1 MSLIF
6 FGRAESALSLCR
18 HASMLF
24 LVLKHILQCFKRRC
38 AGTLSEMKC
47 LVLTVSWLTLSQGVI
62 CFFLSGENEA
72 HSCIWVFLSS
82 SVWVGPLVNVHAA
95 LLLMNW
101 ASKVDCELS
110 NRKNIMQSDNGKK
123 EIHQAF
129 TYTPPNFSLT
139 PFHALPL
146 PIVLFLHFSGKSSHE
161 PKQHSGRCQLQATA
175 KNSPYLKSGA
185 LEDPIVPDNLAV
197 EAEVARSM
205 YKC

>member
-1 MSLIF
+1 MCWDTIWDEVFGSYCIMAHTVTGCYLLLSQWGEWGTQLHLSVSKLLCLSWAFGECPCSPSLD
-6 FGRAESALSLCR
+6 ELSL
-18 HASMLF
+18 
-24 LVLKHILQCFKRRC
+24 
-38 AGTLSEMKC
+38 
-47 LVLTVSWLTLSQGVI
+47 QG
-62 CFFLSGENEA
+62 G
-72 HSCIWVFLSS
+72 
-82 SVWVGPLVNVHAA
+82 
-95 LLLMNW
+95 
-101 ASKVDCELS
+101 LS